1 MKGAWTGNRDSS
13 TSRLRQWTLIRPLGL
28 PPETA
33 AAASPGPHSPLRL
46 PGSLLPGPALPFPP
60 AGPPQLWHWLPPA
73 PGILRKGPFNPQAF
87 DAPSRGAMPR
97 PGLGSRPAL
106 PLPTGPQVAAR
117 NPAVDRHTSTQALR
131 PASSSSLARQIRETA
146 TNTPIILRVQEL
158 IDLCLEV
165 RHEFTRFPA
174 EAVTHLVEKRGQD
187 YGNAENTRFFTNTA
201 YQAAPSDLSGEFPS
215 RIRPSPFHSERAFS
229 SPISVARVR
238 ATIQGHPRQSSSTPG
253 ALHS

>member
-1 MKGAWTGNRDSS
+1 MAIDIDLAPRTAPRDSRGRFSGAPFLSAPPGFPVPRPGATFPTGRS
-13 TSRLRQWTLIRPLGL
+13 TPAPSRL
-28 PPETA
+28 PPV
-33 AAASPGPHSPLRL
+33 
-46 PGSLLPGPALPFPP
+46 
-60 AGPPQLWHWLPPA
+60 Q
-73 PGILRKGPFNPQAF
+73 GILRKGPFNPQAF

-106 PLPTGPQVAAR
+106 PLRTGPQVAAR

-201 YQAAPSDLSGEFPS
+201 YQAAPSGLSGEFPS

-238 ATIQGHPRQSSSTPG
+238 ATIQGHPRHSSSTPG
-253 ALHS
+253 ALDS